1 MAKRFG
7 GGKTIKGEP
16 KGVGLD
22 FGIGKISLGGLVE
35 GMEKLFDIANRL
47 KEAGGEV
54 VKEGEIDLSKI
65 KKGMKA
71 MYGIS
76 LKGTIGGKPI
86 IETFGNVKHT
96 PKGAVV
102 TGDREPIVDVF
113 DEKDSVVVVAEMPG
127 IQKEDIKLELKENT
141 MDISAKS
148 ADRSY
153 KKKVAIPKGTKGEI
167 SEYSYQSGLLKVII
181 KK

>member
-1 MAKRFG
+1 MARRCGVAAKR
-7 GGKTIKGEP
+7 EP
-16 KGVGLD
+16 KGFD

-35 GMEKLFDIANRL
+35 GMEKLFDLANRL

-54 VKEGEIDLSKI
+54 VKEGEIDLSNI

-76 LKGTIGGKPI
+76 LKGTVGGKPI

-102 TGDREPIVDVF
+102 TEEREPIVDIF
-113 DEKDSVVVVAEMPG
+113 DEKDEVVIIAEMPG
-127 IQKEDIKLELKENT
+127 IKKEDIKLELKENT
-141 MDISAKS
+141 LDISAKGL
-148 ADRSY
+148 DRTY
-153 KKKVAIPKGTKGEI
+153 KKKVVIPKGTKGEI
-167 SEYSYQSGLLKVII
+167 SEYSYESGLLKAKI

>member
-1 MAKRFG
+1 MARNIG
-7 GGKTIKGEP
+7 RGREP
-16 KGVGLD
+16 KGTDID

-35 GMEKLFDIANRL
+35 GMERLFDMANRL
-47 KEAGGEV
+47 KEVGGEV

-76 LKGTIGGKPI
+76 LKGTVGGKPI
-86 IETFGNVKHT
+86 IETFGNVRHT

-102 TGDREPIVDVF
+102 TEEREPIVDIF
-113 DEKDSVVVVAEMPG
+113 DEKEEVVIIAEMPG
-127 IQKEDIKLELKENT
+127 IKKEDIRLELKENT
-141 MDISAKS
+141 LDISAKGR
-148 ADRSY
+148 DRTY
-153 KKKVAIPKGTKGEI
+153 KKKIAIPKGTKGEI
-167 SEYSYQSGLLKVII
+167 SEYSYESGLLKVKI

>member
-1 MAKRFG
+1 MARRCGVAAKR
-7 GGKTIKGEP
+7 EP
-16 KGVGLD
+16 KGFN
-22 FGIGKISLGGLVE
+22 FGIGKIGLGGLVE
-35 GMEKLFDIANRL
+35 GMEKLFDLANRL

-76 LKGTIGGKPI
+76 LKGTVGGKPI

-102 TGDREPIVDVF
+102 SEEREPIVDVF
-113 DEKDSVVVVAEMPG
+113 DEKDEVVIVAEMPG
-127 IQKEDIKLELKENT
+127 IVEEDIKLELKEDIL
-141 MDISAKS
+141 DISATGT
-148 ADRSY
+148 DRVY
-153 KKKVAIPKGTKGEI
+153 KKKVTIPKGTKGEI
-167 SEYSYQSGLLKVII
+167 SKHSYQSGLLKIVI